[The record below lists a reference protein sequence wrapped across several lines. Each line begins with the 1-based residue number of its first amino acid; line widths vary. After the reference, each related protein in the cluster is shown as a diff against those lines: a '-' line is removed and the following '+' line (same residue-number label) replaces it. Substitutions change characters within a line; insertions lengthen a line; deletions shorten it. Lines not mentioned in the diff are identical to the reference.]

1 MKTYTHI
8 ILPLLVL
15 SLFFFSCS
23 SESNETNEELYNQE
37 STTIIDATNVTYTS
51 LENNI
56 LDLVNAHRT
65 SIGLNDLEILNLVSS
80 VAEGHTN
87 YMIEIGQI
95 SHDNFDERA
104 QKLIE
109 AANAK
114 SVAENVAFG
123 YTTAEGVLEGWLNS
137 PSHKAA
143 IENSKFTHFG
153 ISTECNSR
161 GRNYFTNIFIK
172 K

>member
-1 MKTYTHI
+1 MKTNI
-8 ILPLLVL
+8 QLILPLLVL
-15 SLFFFSCS
+15 SFLSFSCS
-23 SESNETNEELYNQE
+23 TENNDDLYSQE
-37 STTIIDATNVTYTS
+37 SEITIDASTVTYTS
-51 LENNI
+51 LESNI

-80 VAEGHTN
+80 VAEEHTM
-87 YMIEIGQI
+87 YMIENGQI
-95 SHDNFDERA
+95 SHDNFDDRA
-104 QKLIE
+104 QQLMS
-109 AANAK
+109 AAKAK

-123 YTTAEGVLEGWLNS
+123 YSTAEGVLEGWLNS
-137 PSHKAA
+137 DSHRAA

-153 ISTECNSR
+153 ISTECNNN